1 MSSIYTA
8 KQFLKYAKYN
18 VVNDFSREIG
28 RTFSYKYFGK
38 ENLYK
43 LINNKLALI
52 KINNNEKWTTE
63 SLILI

>member
-8 KQFLKYAKYN
+8 KQLFKYAKY
-18 VVNDFSREIG
+18 VVVDDFSREIE

-43 LINNKLALI
+43 LINNKLAFF
-52 KINNNEKWTTE
+52 KINNNEK
-63 SLILI
+63 

>member
-1 MSSIYTA
+1 MSYIYTA
-8 KQFLKYAKYN
+8 KQLLKYAKYN

-28 RTFSYKYFGK
+28 RTYSYKYFGK

-52 KINNNEKWTTE
+52 KISYN
-63 SLILI
+63 